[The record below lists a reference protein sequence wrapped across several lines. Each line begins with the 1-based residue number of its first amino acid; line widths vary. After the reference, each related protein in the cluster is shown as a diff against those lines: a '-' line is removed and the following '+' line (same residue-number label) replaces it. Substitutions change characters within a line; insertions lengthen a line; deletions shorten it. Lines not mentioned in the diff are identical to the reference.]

1 MRWDGISSAILLGIL
16 IASTFVLVI
25 LNNSGLNTVARLTVT
40 TYSTQKP
47 GYRVVT
53 ESTVDDNVE
62 DKSGLNV
69 NNGIDS
75 YDADSDKHHDTD
87 SQKDHGADPET
98 HIEPDSRK
106 YNGLNLA
113 SEVKPGLVD
122 GKSNVVNV
130 TPSMNV
136 TSVVNSTDLTTPSVD
151 QVAKQKAEEERKHEN
166 EEKLSILDP
175 VAMQFHNLSESV
187 TSNETNKV
195 PIIEEEATQ
204 AEEKKD
210 GLAIFFILFVIVL
223 ATLLVHI
230 IIVTEFH
237 YMPESLAIV
246 LLGAVIGF
254 LLSYS
259 KWDWREVETF
269 NPNFFFLVLLPPII
283 FESGYNLNKGNFFSN
298 IIPILTFAIIGT
310 ALSAF
315 VMGFGVWFLGYAGI
329 IYKLTAVESF
339 AFGSMISA
347 VDPVITLAIFQA
359 LKVDAQLYMLAFGES
374 MLNDAVAIVLASTAL
389 EMNSPHV
396 IDLSSADMVNFA
408 FTRFMAMF
416 FVSALLGAGVG
427 FISALLFKHVHLRRT
442 PSLELAL
449 LIVFAYLPYG
459 MAEALSLSGI
469 MAILFCAITMSQ
481 YTHFNI
487 SPITQL
493 TMQQTF
499 RTLSFVA
506 ETSTFAYLG
515 LALFTIKLVFQP
527 IFLVWSVILLFVSRA
542 ASIFPLSYI
551 VNRCSNRR
559 ISMKNQMIMWFSG
572 MRGAVAFALAL
583 HMQIDDPETK
593 RMILTSTLFIVL
605 FTVVFMGGSAL
616 PFIKFLN
623 KFYPE
628 EAQKSLK
635 KKSRKQ
641 RTEKRQK
648 KMNKVVLSKT
658 NEMAM
663 MDQSEFTTEGDESDG
678 YRSDANPENFFTRLN
693 ERLVKPL
700 FVRRVTYQER
710 QENRARFQ
718 HLASELMKR
727 PNRPSQTSSDEEEYY
742 LPTKSSRRPLI
753 PM

>member
-1 MRWDGISSAILLGIL
+1 MRWDGVSSIILLGIL
-16 IASTFVLVI
+16 VASTFVLVI
-25 LNNSGLNTVARLTVT
+25 LNSTGFDTVSKTILTVPT
-40 TYSTQKP
+40 EKYDPSLVTRRP
-47 GYRVVT
+47 GIAGRPI
-53 ESTVDDNVE
+53 EAIANPNF
-62 DKSGLNV
+62 K
-69 NNGIDS
+69 NGQG
-75 YDADSDKHHDTD
+75 K
-87 SQKDHGADPET
+87 
-98 HIEPDSRK
+98 
-106 YNGLNLA
+106 
-113 SEVKPGLVD
+113 EVRY
-122 GKSNVVNV
+122 NVVNRRGNPV
-130 TPSMNV
+130 VSSGSGAKRGNGTAVAQGMTSNV
-136 TSVVNSTDLTTPSVD
+136 TMDATTPSDD
-151 QVAKQKAEEERKHEN
+151 QIAKQKADEERKHEN
-166 EEKLSILDP
+166 EEKLTILDP
-175 VAMQFHNLSESV
+175 VAMQLHNLSESL
-187 TSNETNKV
+187 TNETSKV
-195 PIIEEEATQ
+195 PIIEEAATQ
-204 AEEKKD
+204 SEEKKD

-223 ATLLVHI
+223 ATLLVHV

-246 LLGAVIGF
+246 LLGAAIGF

-283 FESGYNLNKGNFFSN
+283 FESGYNLNKGNFFAN
-298 IIPILTFAIIGT
+298 IVPILSFAIIGT

-315 VMGFGVWFLGYAGI
+315 VMGFGVWFLGYMGV

-389 EMNSPHV
+389 EMNSPHLAE
-396 IDLSSADMVNFA
+396 LSSMDMANYA
-408 FTRFMAMF
+408 FLRFMSMF
-416 FVSALLGAGVG
+416 FISALLGAAVG

-527 IFLVWSVILLFVSRA
+527 IFMVWSVILLFVSRA
-542 ASIFPLSYI
+542 ASIFPISYV
-551 VNRCSNRR
+551 VNKCSSRR

-583 HMQIDDPETK
+583 HMQLDDPETK

-628 EAQKSLK
+628 EQVLRAK

-641 RTEKRQK
+641 RVEKK
-648 KMNKVVLSKT
+648 KKVNKVVLSKT
-658 NEMAM
+658 NEMAL
-663 MDQSEFTTEGDESDG
+663 MDQSEFTTECEDSDG
-678 YRSDANPENFFTRLN
+678 YKSDATADNFFTRLN
-693 ERLVKPL
+693 ERIVKPL

-727 PNRPSQTSSDEEEYY
+727 PNRPNQSSSDDEEYY